1 MSNYGATP
9 PAPLSTSTPPSPLA
23 LPSAPKAAPLASNL
37 QDIHVQIGQVT
48 QTMHSNL
55 QKASQNLRA
64 VEDLEEASQG
74 LVDTSIVFHS
84 KSRSVLCREKWKNYR
99 LIFLG
104 ILIIAVVIVI
114 LTCSL
119 GGCK

>member
-1 MSNYGATP
+1 MLIVMSNYSAVPPTPSVP
-9 PAPLSTSTPPSPLA
+9 PASVPS
-23 LPSAPKAAPLASNL
+23 SKL

-48 QTMHSNL
+48 QVMHSNL
-55 QKASQNLRA
+55 QKATENLRA

-84 KSRSVLCREKWKNYR
+84 KSRSVLCHEKWKNYR
-99 LIFLG
+99 LIVLV

>member
-1 MSNYGATP
+1 MANYGATP
-9 PAPLSTSTPPSPLA
+9 PAPPSGPSGPPLGPPSVTP
-23 LPSAPKAAPLASNL
+23 APLASNL
-37 QDIHVQIGQVT
+37 QDIHIQIGQVT

-55 QKASQNLRA
+55 QKATENLRA
-64 VEDLEEASQG
+64 VEDLEEASQS

-99 LIFLG
+99 LILLG
-104 ILIIAVVIVI
+104 ILMVVVVIII

>member
-1 MSNYGATP
+1 MLIVMSNYSATP
-9 PAPLSTSTPPSPLA
+9 PAPSVPPASVPL
-23 LPSAPKAAPLASNL
+23 PLASKL
-37 QDIHVQIGQVT
+37 QDVHVQIGQVT

-84 KSRSVLCREKWKNYR
+84 KSRRILCLEKLKNYR
-99 LIFLG
+99 LILLG
-104 ILIIAVVIVI
+104 ILIIVIVIVI